1 MDYQNLKLKIS
12 CSDVPFN
19 FTRIVLW
26 HQSSLPTCTRVSL
39 VKSLTMNT
47 TLSQIPLRV
56 VRSILSSLDKRRENS
71 KTLVS
76 RKLSLELHRLLQLLA
91 SINTRNPKNS
101 WKNFGRSTVPKPS
114 KVVPKRRKPLLFSIP
129 LRVLRRS
136 LNKPRASSRRPLPM
150 SNKKRVSFSIKLN
163 ILVSFLNKWFKQR
176 NTSAR
181 PSIPTTELAMKTRLP
196 SLTKM
201 LRTLLKMKHST
212 SMISVSLRGHSIK
225 LLDALTVS
233 KTMKMDHEPS
243 LKSRIVRGVSS
254 IE

>member
-26 HQSSLPTCTRVSL
+26 HRSSLSTCTRISL
-39 VKSLTMNT
+39 VKSLTMRT
-47 TLSQIPLRV
+47 TPLPTQLRV
-56 VRSILSSLDKRRENS
+56 VRSILSSLDKQRGNS

-76 RKLSLELHRLLQLLA
+76 RKLSLELHRLLQLLVVVLR
-91 SINTRNPKNS
+91 SLENL

-114 KVVPKRRKPLLFSIP
+114 KVVPKRRKPSLFSIP
-129 LRVLRRS
+129 LRVPRRS
-136 LNKPRASSRRPLPM
+136 LNKPRASSLRPPPM

-176 NTSAR
+176 NTFVR

-196 SLTKM
+196 CLTKM
-201 LRTLLKMKHST
+201 PRTSLKMKHST
-212 SMISVSLRGHSIK
+212 STTSVSLRGHSIK
-225 LLDALTVS
+225 LLDAWTAF

-243 LKSRIVRGVSS
+243 LKSRIVRMVSS

>member
-26 HQSSLPTCTRVSL
+26 HRSSLSTCTRISL
-39 VKSLTMNT
+39 VKSLTMHT
-47 TLSQIPLRV
+47 THLPIPLHV

-76 RKLSLELHRLLQLLA
+76 RKLSLELHQLLQLLVVVLR
-91 SINTRNPKNS
+91 SLENS

-114 KVVPKRRKPLLFSIP
+114 KVAPKRRKPSWFSIP
-129 LRVLRRS
+129 LRVPRRS
-136 LNKPRASSRRPLPM
+136 LNKPRASSPRPLPM
-150 SNKKRVSFSIKLN
+150 FNKRRVSFSIKLN
-163 ILVSFLNKWFKQR
+163 ILVFFHNKWFKQR
-176 NTSAR
+176 NTFVR

-212 SMISVSLRGHSIK
+212 SMISVSLREHSIK
-225 LLDALTVS
+225 LLDALTAF
-233 KTMKMDHEPS
+233 KTMKMDHEP
-243 LKSRIVRGVSS
+243 LWKSRIVRMVSS